1 MNELPCGKCLHYDPI
16 LGPGEKHIGRGWC
29 IKRSKYPAVEGPGQV
44 FPPNAERVE
53 IGQLAEPYLVDKTQ
67 VIAPCEFA
75 REAKHDQA
83 EEKQK
88 AQVRTDAAGNRILT

>member
-1 MNELPCGKCLHYDPI
+1 MNELTCGKCTNYDPI

-29 IKRSKYPAVEGPGQV
+29 TKKSKYPAIEGPGQV
-44 FPPNAERVE
+44 FPPGVERVAE
-53 IGQLAEPYLVDKTQ
+53 GALAEPYLVDKTQ
-67 VIAPCEFA
+67 VIPPCMDA

-88 AQVRTDAAGNRILT
+88 AQVRTDATGNRILT